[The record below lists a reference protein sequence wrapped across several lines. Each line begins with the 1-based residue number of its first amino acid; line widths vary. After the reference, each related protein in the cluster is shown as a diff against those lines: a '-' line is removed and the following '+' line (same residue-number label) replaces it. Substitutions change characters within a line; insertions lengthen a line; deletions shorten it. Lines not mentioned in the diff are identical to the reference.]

1 MAQTVTVD
9 GEIIDEYT
17 IRVSRALKGVT
28 GKVKV
33 SVQTSDEESPTS
45 GDEFDRYFMALNF
58 DFSDYTFDRNQANE
72 R

>member
-1 MAQTVTVD
+1 MAHTVTVD

-17 IRVSRALKGVT
+17 IRVNRALKGVT

-33 SVQTSDEESPTS
+33 FVQASDEESSTS
-45 GDEFDRYFMALNF
+45 RDEFDRYFMAQNL
-58 DFSDYTFDRNQANE
+58 DFPDYKFDRDQANE